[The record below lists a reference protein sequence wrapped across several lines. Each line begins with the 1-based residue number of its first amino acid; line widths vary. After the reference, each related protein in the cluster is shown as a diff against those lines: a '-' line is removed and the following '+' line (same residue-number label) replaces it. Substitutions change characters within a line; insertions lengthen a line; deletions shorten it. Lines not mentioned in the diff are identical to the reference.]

1 MPENPQQSR
10 RHFHRGRRGPDRRA
24 TDRRVPQNSPEPSNR
39 EQVDVE
45 QIMRD
50 IRGRVSSRPGVEL
63 SNQQI
68 QELAARRLEAILDP
82 RHIKPAML
90 DQLRKSA
97 GEPVEAAASPD
108 GGYAFEDTTLYE
120 THRGLLRFIRRLLNP
135 ILKLFF
141 NPTPLVQALNT
152 QARLNREAAEREAER
167 ERRQA
172 EWNALH
178 YELLQ
183 RLVMEVSRVAV
194 DTQAQSMRIESL
206 AAKVDFNERRVR
218 SIENAMHQG
227 RVPQSSQRPAPPES
241 PAPAAPRPAEPAAE
255 PVAVEGG
262 GDAPRRRRRRRRG
275 RRGGPGASD
284 VAAAADAS
292 IAANDGDDGDLGD
305 EGSEDES
312 TETVGGDVESVVAL
326 EPAHAMSPLQRH
338 EPPSPPATV
347 TPDPP
352 ATSVAPAQPDAPRDH
367 AMARG
372 DEPAPA
378 ASDRTDQGP
387 ADR

>member
-10 RHFHRGRRGPDRRA
+10 RHFHRGRRGPDRRG
-24 TDRRVPQNSPEPSNR
+24 TDRRVPPNSPDPANR

-50 IRGRVSSRPGVEL
+50 IRARVSSRPGVEL

-90 DQLRKSA
+90 DQLRKTA
-97 GEPVEAAASPD
+97 GEPVEAAASSD
-108 GGYAFEDTTLYE
+108 GGYAFEDTTLYD
-120 THRGLLRFIRRLLNP
+120 THRGLLRFIRGLLNP

-141 NPTPLVQALNT
+141 NPTPLVQALNA

-183 RLVMEVSRVAV
+183 RLVMEVSRVAI
-194 DTQAQSMRIESL
+194 DTQAVSMRIESL

-227 RVPQSSQRPAPPES
+227 RVPQSSQRPAQPES
-241 PAPAAPRPAEPAAE
+241 AAPAPRPGEPAPE
-255 PVAVEGG
+255 PVAAEGG
-262 GDAPRRRRRRRRG
+262 GDGPRRRRRRRRG
-275 RRGGPGASD
+275 RRGPGAPD
-284 VAAAADAS
+284 VAVAADAS
-292 IAANDGDDGDLGD
+292 IAASDVDEGDLGD
-305 EGSEDES
+305 EGPEDES
-312 TETVGGDVESVVAL
+312 TEPVSSDVEPVAAL
-326 EPAHAMSPLQRH
+326 EPAHAISPLQRH
-338 EPPSPPATV
+338 EPYSPSPTV
-347 TPDPP
+347 APDPP
-352 ATSVAPAQPDAPRDH
+352 VASVAPTSPDAPNDH
-367 AMARG
+367 AMSRG
-372 DEPAPA
+372 DEPAA
-378 ASDRTDQGP
+378 AAPDRTDQGP
-387 ADR
+387 PDR